1 MLNAAE
7 ATMDQAA
14 EDDAERARNRAKL
27 YAPPKEA
34 RGRGR
39 GGRPVRPPG
48 MSLDRSQARD
58 LAAQLAAEDARF
70 TGRRTG

>member
-7 ATMDQAA
+7 VSMDQAA

-27 YAPPKEA
+27 YAPPKDA
-34 RGRGR
+34 RGRRPDGR
-39 GGRPVRPPG
+39 RVRPPG
-48 MSLDRSQARD
+48 MSMDRGKAQA
-58 LAAQLAAEDARF
+58 LAAQLAAEDAKL